1 MKGNVIDRLNRVI
14 EYMCITPAELAK
26 KSDVDPSNF
35 NKMLKGQLNITP
47 KTIKKIVNAT
57 GVSNDWLSNGDGK
70 MLSPQSNN
78 VTINGNENQNNIG
91 GQNIKISLPEAG
103 TQKIIKPDGSIEIQ
117 NSGLGNNN
125 SNEINRLKEE
135 LHLKEIELAKC
146 EAIIKSKDD
155 MICML
160 KEILDRH

>member
-1 MKGNVIDRLNRVI
+1 MKGDVIDRLNRVI

-57 GVSNDWLSNGDGK
+57 GVSNDWLSNGDGE

-91 GQNIKISLPEAG
+91 GQMVNISLPEKG
-103 TQKIIKPDGSIEIQ
+103 SQKIIKPDGTVEVHSMDKNIE
-117 NSGLGNNN
+117 N
-125 SNEINRLKEE
+125 SNNTDKF
-135 LHLKEIELAKC
+135 IELLK
-146 EAIIKSKDD
+146 KKDEQ
-155 MICML
+155 I
-160 KEILDRH
+160 DRLITLLENK

>member
-1 MKGNVIDRLNRVI
+1 MKGDVIDRLNRVI

-57 GVSNDWLSNGDGK
+57 GVSNDWLSNGDGE

-91 GQNIKISLPEAG
+91 GQMVNISLPEKG
-103 TQKIIKPDGSIEIQ
+103 SQKIIKPDGTVEVHSMDKNIE
-117 NSGLGNNN
+117 N
-125 SNEINRLKEE
+125 SNNTDKF
-135 LHLKEIELAKC
+135 IELLK
-146 EAIIKSKDD
+146 KKDEQ
-155 MICML
+155 I
-160 KEILDRH
+160 DRLITLLEKK

>member
-1 MKGNVIDRLNRVI
+1 MKGDVIDRLNRVI

-57 GVSNDWLSNGDGK
+57 GVSNDWLSNGDGE

-91 GQNIKISLPEAG
+91 EQNIKISLPETG
-103 TQKIIKPDGSIEIQ
+103 TQKIIKPDGTVEVHSMGKNID
-117 NSGLGNNN
+117 N
-125 SNEINRLKEE
+125 SNNTDKF
-135 LHLKEIELAKC
+135 IELLK
-146 EAIIKSKDD
+146 KKDEQ
-155 MICML
+155 I
-160 KEILDRH
+160 DRLITLLEKK